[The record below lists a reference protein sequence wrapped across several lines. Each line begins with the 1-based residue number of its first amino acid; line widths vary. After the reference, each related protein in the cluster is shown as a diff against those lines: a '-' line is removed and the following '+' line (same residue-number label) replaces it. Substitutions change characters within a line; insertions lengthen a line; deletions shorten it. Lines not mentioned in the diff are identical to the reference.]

1 MVSLQG
7 LTVGQ
12 VAERSGIAVSAVHFY
27 EEKGLITSWRNNAN
41 HRRYSAAVL
50 RKIAVIKA
58 AQKLGVPLKEIK
70 AAMDQLPNE
79 KKISA
84 GDWAKLSTWWQKD
97 LDNRIAELQDLRE
110 GLNEC
115 IGCGCLSMTDCH
127 LLNPEDKMKSQG
139 PGAHLL
145 GWRRKPYTEDA

>member
-27 EEKGLITSWRNNAN
+27 EEKGLISSWRNNAN

-50 RKIAVIKA
+50 RKIALIKA
-58 AQKLGVPLKEIK
+58 AQKLGVSLKEIK
-70 AAMDQLPNE
+70 TAMDQLPNE

-84 GDWAKLSTWWQKD
+84 ADWAKLSTWWQRD
-97 LDNRIAELQDLRE
+97 LDNRIAELQDLRA

-115 IGCGCLSMTDCH
+115 IGCGCLSLTDCH
-127 LLNPEDKMKSQG
+127 LLNPEDKLSSDG
-139 PGAHLL
+139 AGAHLL
-145 GWRRKPYTEDA
+145 GWRRKMSAEEH